1 MRKKINLHLLGI
13 ASIAIL
19 LTLTM
24 VTCVFYDL
32 FKHQVMNDLKIYSDL
47 LKSAGFYVSGE
58 TYDSNLKMD
67 HMRITVV
74 GKDGEVVYDS
84 SADVSKMS
92 NHKDRN
98 EIKEAFKKGSGQD
111 IRTSQT
117 LDTSSFYYATKV
129 SDNYVIRVGRDTSS
143 IYSVF
148 KAAIPSVLILL
159 VILFV
164 FCAFVARI
172 CTKSVIKPIENMTS
186 HMDELYEVSVYKEMK
201 PFVDAI
207 NRQHKEILSN
217 ANMRQEFTANVS
229 HELKTPLASI
239 SGYSELIKSGMATG
253 DDVKH
258 FAEEIHRNAKRLL
271 ALIND
276 IIKLSQL
283 DSFEFR
289 MKYEPVNLYEVA
301 VNCKE
306 LLALHGDELGVTVSV
321 SGSDVEIPGGKST
334 IEEMVYNLCDN
345 GIRYN
350 NRGGKVMVTVSE
362 DSDYGYL
369 VVEDNGIGISKEN
382 QKRVFERFYRV
393 DKSRSKETGG
403 TGLGLAIVKHIAM
416 NHNAKIEI
424 ESELG
429 KGTRIEVAF
438 PKKR

>member
-1 MRKKINLHLLGI
+1 MRKKINLHLVGI

-24 VTCVFYDL
+24 VTYVFYDI
-32 FKHQVMNDLKIYSDL
+32 FKHQVMKDLKIYSDL
-47 LKSAGFYVSGE
+47 LISSGFYVSGE
-58 TYDSNLKMD
+58 TFDGNLKMD

-74 GKDGEVVYDS
+74 DSDGKVVYDS
-84 SADVSKMS
+84 SADVSKMG

-98 EIKEAFKKGSGQD
+98 EIKEAFKKGSGQA

-117 LDTSSFYYATKV
+117 LDTSSFYYAAKV
-129 SDNYVIRVGRDTSS
+129 NDHYVIRVGREASS

-148 KAAIPSVLILL
+148 KAAVPSIMIILI
-159 VILFV
+159 ILFV
-164 FCAFVARI
+164 FCAILARL
-172 CTKSVIKPIENMTS
+172 CTKSVIEPIENMTA
-186 HMDELYEVSVYKEMK
+186 HMDELQNVPVYKEMK

-207 NRQHKEILSN
+207 SSQHKEIMSN

-283 DSFEFR
+283 DSFEFQ
-289 MKYEPVNLYEVA
+289 MKVEPVNLYEIA

-306 LLALHGDELGVTVSV
+306 LLTLHGEELGVTVSV
-321 SGSDVEIPGGKST
+321 SGNDVEIPGGKSA

-350 NRGGKVMVTVSE
+350 NPGGKVTVTVSE
-362 DSDYGYL
+362 DSEYGYL
-369 VVEDNGIGISKEN
+369 IVEDDGIGISKED
-382 QKRVFERFYRV
+382 QKRIFERFYRV

-438 PKKR
+438 PKER